1 VEFKIVKV
9 RKLSI
14 KEVMEFFVEVFFL
27 FENGISI
34 WEYKDKSDRII
45 VGDNTFLKTYTKLLN
60 YELLCFLF

>member
-9 RKLSI
+9 RELSI

-34 WEYKDKSDRII
+34 WEYKDKGDRII
-45 VGDNTFLKTYTKLLN
+45 VGDKTFLKTYTILLN
-60 YELLCFLF
+60 YELLWFF